1 MGLLD
6 KLNDQQ
12 RAAVLH
18 HEGPLLIL
26 AGAGSGKTRVLTHR
40 IAHLLENGVGPDE
53 VLAITFTNKAAAEM
67 KERVEQLVGGR
78 SRAMWVS
85 TFHSACVRILRRD
98 IERLG
103 YTKSFTI
110 LDDSDC
116 QSVVKACLRELNIDN
131 KQYTPGAVL
140 GCISK
145 AKNLLQKPD
154 EFERK
159 ARDRFEERVAGIYR
173 LYQRKLKLS
182 NSVDFDD
189 LIMLTVR
196 LLSDHDDL
204 LDAYQERF
212 RYIMVDEYQDTNY
225 AQYMLIKLL
234 AARYRNLCVVGD
246 EDQGIYSWRGAD
258 ISNILNFERD
268 YPEARTIKLEQNYR
282 STQAILDAAYH
293 VIKNNTQRKKK
304 KLWTANE
311 GGDLVTVYQADN
323 EHDEAAFIASEVER
337 LLVREQRSY
346 RDFAVLYRTHAQS
359 RVVEELLMQR
369 RIPYALVAGTKFYD
383 RKEIKDILAYLRVLA
398 NPYDDVSLRRI
409 INVPKRG
416 IGETTMD
423 RLESFAQEMGVQLF
437 GILAE
442 AESVPGITG
451 RTANKIAEFVQT
463 IENLRRQVEFLPITD
478 LVGEI
483 LEKTG
488 YRAEMEKSKELEAEA
503 RLENINE
510 FLSVTQ
516 EFDRNGEEK
525 SLDAFLAGVALVSD
539 TDTGESDED
548 KVLLMSLH
556 SAKGLEFPVVFLVGL
571 EDGIFPHLRALDDEN
586 QMEEERRLC
595 YVGMTRAREHL
606 YLTYAWE
613 RTLYGRTMANSVSRF
628 LEEIPQ
634 ELTGTPGKAK
644 PALRQRVSNP
654 TAWGQQKS
662 FIADMAKTAQAT
674 AGSGPKATN
683 FSPGEQVKHKH
694 WGTGTVLKA
703 DGQGE
708 NQEVV
713 IKFPG
718 VGDKRLVVK
727 YAGLERVG
735 G

>member
-1 MGLLD
+1 
-6 KLNDQQ
+6 
-12 RAAVLH
+12 VLH

-40 IAHLLENGVGPDE
+40 IAHLLENGVSPDE
-53 VLAITFTNKAAAEM
+53 ILAITFTNKAAAEM
-67 KERVEQLVGGR
+67 KERVASLVGGR

-103 YTKSFTI
+103 YAKSFTI

-116 QSVVKACLRELNIDN
+116 QSVVKACLRELNIDD

-145 AKNLLQKPD
+145 AKNQLLSPAQ
-154 EFERK
+154 FERQ
-159 ARDRFEERVAGIYR
+159 ARDRFEERVASIFR
-173 LYQRKLKLS
+173 LYQRKLIQS
-182 NSVDFDD
+182 SSVDFDD

-196 LLSDHDDL
+196 ILNDYPDL
-204 LDAYQERF
+204 LDEYQERF
-212 RYIMVDEYQDTNY
+212 RYIMVDEYQDTNF

-268 YPEARTIKLEQNYR
+268 YPEARIIKLEQNYR
-282 STQAILDAAYH
+282 STQTILDAAYH
-293 VIKNNTQRKKK
+293 VIKHNTQRKDKH
-304 KLWTANE
+304 LWTDNK
-311 GGDLVTVYQADN
+311 GGQPVTVFQADN
-323 EHDEAAFIASEVER
+323 EHDEAAFIAAEVER
-337 LLVREQRSY
+337 LLAREQRSY

-383 RKEIKDILAYLRVLA
+383 RREIKDILAYLRVLA

-416 IGETTMD
+416 IGDTTMEKM
-423 RLESFAQEMGVQLF
+423 ESFGQEMGIQLF

-442 AESVPGITG
+442 AASIPGIAA
-451 RTANKIAEFVQT
+451 RTAHKVEEFVQS
-463 IENLRRQVEFLPITD
+463 IENLRRQVEFLSITD

-483 LEKTG
+483 LEKSG
-488 YRAEMEKSKELEAEA
+488 YREELEKSKDLEAQA
-503 RLENINE
+503 RLENISE

-516 EFDRNGEEK
+516 EFDRNSEEK
-525 SLDAFLAGVALVSD
+525 GLDAFLAGVALVSD

-556 SAKGLEFPVVFLVGL
+556 SAKGLEFPVVFLIGL

-613 RTLYGRTMANSVSRF
+613 RTLYGRTMSNSVSRF
-628 LEEIPQ
+628 LEEIPN
-634 ELTGTPGKAK
+634 ELTMSPGRMRPDLK
-644 PALRQRVSNP
+644 QRTTNP
-654 TAWGQQKS
+654 TSWSAQKS
-662 FIADMAKTAQAT
+662 FIADMAKTAQANSAT
-674 AGSGPKATN
+674 GPKATN
-683 FSPGEQVKHKH
+683 LSPGEQVKHKH
-694 WGTGTVLKA
+694 WGVGTVLKA

-727 YAGLERVG
+727 YAGLERLG

>member
-1 MGLLD
+1 M
-6 KLNDQQ
+6 
-12 RAAVLH
+12 LH
-18 HEGPLLIL
+18 HKGPLLIL

-53 VLAITFTNKAAAEM
+53 ILAITFTNKAAAEM
-67 KERVEQLVGGR
+67 KERVGQLVGAR

-85 TFHSACVRILRRD
+85 TFHSACVRILRRE

-103 YTKSFTI
+103 YAKSFTI

-116 QSVVKACLRELNIDN
+116 QSVVKGCLRELNIDD

-145 AKNLLQKPD
+145 AKNLLLTPPQ
-154 EFERK
+154 FERK

-173 LYQRKLKLS
+173 LYQRKLVQS
-182 NSVDFDD
+182 SCVDFDD

-196 LLSDHDDL
+196 LLSDHADL
-204 LDAYQERF
+204 LDEYQERF
-212 RYIMVDEYQDTNY
+212 RYIMIDEYQDTNY

-234 AARYRNLCVVGD
+234 ASRYRNLCVVGD

-268 YPEARTIKLEQNYR
+268 YPEARVIKLEQNYR
-282 STQAILDAAYH
+282 STQTILDAAYH
-293 VIKNNTQRKKK
+293 VIKHNTQRKDKQ
-304 KLWTANE
+304 LWTANT
-311 GGDLVTVYQADN
+311 GGEPITVYQADN

-346 RDFAVLYRTHAQS
+346 KDFAVLYRTHAQS

-398 NPYDDVSLRRI
+398 NPYDDVSIRRI

-416 IGETTMD
+416 IGETTMEK
-423 RLESFAQEMGVQLF
+423 LESFAQEMGIQLF

-442 AESVPGITG
+442 AASVPGIAG
-451 RTANKIAEFVQT
+451 RTANKIEEVVQS
-463 IENLRRQVEFLPITD
+463 IENLRRQVEFLSITD
-478 LVGEI
+478 LVEEI
-483 LEKTG
+483 LDKTG
-488 YRAEMEKSKELEAEA
+488 YRAELQKSKEIEAQA
-503 RLENINE
+503 RLENISE

-516 EFDRNGEEK
+516 EFDRNSEEK
-525 SLDAFLAGVALVSD
+525 GLDAFLAGVALVSD

-556 SAKGLEFPVVFLVGL
+556 SAKGLEFPVVFLIGL
-571 EDGIFPHLRALDDEN
+571 EDGIFPHLRALDDEI

-606 YLTYAWE
+606 YLTHAWE
-613 RTLYGRTMANSVSRF
+613 RTLYGRMMNNSVSRF
-628 LEEIPQ
+628 LEEIPN
-634 ELTGTPGKAK
+634 ELTSAPGKQK
-644 PALRQRVSNP
+644 PNLKQRLTSP
-654 TAWGQQKS
+654 TSWAPQKS
-662 FIADMAKTAQAT
+662 FIADMAKTAQAQT
-674 AGSGPKATN
+674 AAGPKASN
-683 FSPGEQVKHKH
+683 LSPGEQVKHKH
-694 WGTGTVLKA
+694 WGIGTVLKA

-713 IKFPG
+713 IKFSG